1 MRASR
6 GGVVVSYQRAMD
18 ITVLLAM
25 LIFSIHSYADSKSI
39 KPYNVSAIT
48 LLKGSVIDAPC
59 SISLQ
64 NRYQTID
71 FSSLALASV
80 SNNVQREM
88 HDQPFIIE
96 LQDCGSVYSTI
107 DLKTWKIRFV
117 GQSAQYIDAFILQ
130 GASEGVGISVL
141 DNSKRRLQPNKDYLL
156 SDNVLHQDKSGY
168 SLFLRYFLRL
178 ELTGQPIQAG
188 RYYGLIRFF
197 IDYQ

>member
-1 MRASR
+1 M
-6 GGVVVSYQRAMD
+6 VSYQRVMN
-18 ITVLLAM
+18 IIVLSIM
-25 LIFSIHSYADSKSI
+25 LIFSIHSYADPKII
-39 KPYNVSAIT
+39 KPYNVNART

-59 SISLQ
+59 SITLK

-71 FSSLALASV
+71 FSSLALAFL
-80 SNNVQREM
+80 SNSLQREM

-96 LQDCGSVYSTI
+96 LQDCGSAYSTI

-117 GQSAQYIDAFILQ
+117 GQSAQYIDAFTLQ
-130 GASEGVGISVL
+130 GASEGLGVSVL
-141 DNSKRRLQPNKDYLL
+141 DNSKIRLQPNKVYSL
-156 SDNVLHQDKSGY
+156 SDNVLYQDKSGY

-178 ELTGQPIQAG
+178 ELTGQPIQAS

>member
-1 MRASR
+1 
-6 GGVVVSYQRAMD
+6 MD

-39 KPYNVSAIT
+39 KSYNVSAIT

>member
-39 KPYNVSAIT
+39 KSYNVSAIT

-80 SNNVQREM
+80 SDNVQREM

>member
-1 MRASR
+1 M
-6 GGVVVSYQRAMD
+6 VSYQRAMD

-39 KPYNVSAIT
+39 KSYNVSAIT

-80 SNNVQREM
+80 SDNVQREM

>member
-1 MRASR
+1 M
-6 GGVVVSYQRAMD
+6 VSYQRVMD
-18 ITVLLAM
+18 ITVLLVM
-25 LIFSIHSYADSKSI
+25 LIFSIHSHADTKNG
-39 KPYNVSAIT
+39 KPYNVNAIT

-59 SISLQ
+59 SISLK

-71 FSSLALASV
+71 FSSLALSFL
-80 SNNVQREM
+80 SNNLQREM

-96 LQDCGSVYSTI
+96 LQDCGSAYSSI

-117 GQSAQYIDAFILQ
+117 GQNAPYIDAFTLQ

-141 DNSKRRLQPNKDYLL
+141 DNAKIRLQPNKDYSL
-156 SDNVLHQDKSGY
+156 SNNVLYQDKSGY

-188 RYYGLIRFF
+188 RYYGLVRFF